1 MSEERRQRTDVLPW
15 LSRVGF
21 ALSFLLAMSTPAW
34 EVGTFTHM
42 PVLRFRLSGQR
53 YEVGI
58 LVLLPLLSVVTWA
71 VVRLVQRPALRW
83 RWGPWHVLLPLIGFG
98 AWSLIRIW
106 PVHIRHTAL
115 VTVVSIGLFWSTYLY
130 LLQEQGEVWA
140 SWLVA
145 SFVTFQ
151 GSVAV
156 LQFARQRAVGLSALG
171 ELAIH
176 PQGQGVS
183 VIEAG
188 GQRWLR
194 AYGLTPHPNVLGG
207 YLGMGLLVCL
217 AALLFGQAKHR
228 RWLWIPLVVGTTG
241 LFFTFSRAAWL
252 GTGVGTIFVVAVTR
266 LWRIVDWRSRR
277 VRQRVW
283 LVGIMLVIA
292 IVTLSLV
299 YRDLLVTRF
308 LRLGSPL
315 EATSIQERWVDI
327 RQAWGLI
334 RTVPLKGTGSGYYI
348 GALWAGVGE
357 DRPPGFRRVHSTVL
371 LAAAELGV
379 GGALLWMWLLLAIPV
394 VVARQ
399 ADRARS
405 PLVGWAAALVT
416 AAVVGLFD
424 SYLYI
429 PSTWWPALYVGLILG
444 GWACGYDR
452 TSVRGQIL

>member
-1 MSEERRQRTDVLPW
+1 M
-15 LSRVGF
+15 LSY
-21 ALSFLLAMSTPAW
+21 LLAMLTPAW
-34 EVGTFTHM
+34 EVGTFVHL
-42 PVLRFRLSGQR
+42 PLLRFRLSGQR
-53 YEVGI
+53 FQVGV
-58 LVLLPLLSVVTWA
+58 LVLLPLLSFLAWA
-71 VVRLVQRPALRW
+71 VARVVERPLPRW
-83 RWGPWHVLLPLIGFG
+83 RWGPWHALLPAAVFG

-106 PVHIRHTAL
+106 PIHVQHTAV
-115 VTVVSIGLFWSTYLY
+115 VTAISIALFWGTCLY
-130 LLQEQGEVWA
+130 LLQEQGEQWA

-145 SFVTFQ
+145 ALLAVQ

-156 LQFARQRAVGLSALG
+156 LQFVRQRAVGLSLLG

-207 YLGMGLLVCL
+207 YLSVGLLVCL
-217 AALLFGQAKHR
+217 AAFLFGRAKHR
-228 RWLWIPLVVGTTG
+228 RWLWIPLLLGTMG

-252 GTGVGTIFVVAVTR
+252 GTGVGMAFMVAVTR
-266 LWRIVDWRSRR
+266 LWRVVEWRSQH

-283 LVGIMLVIA
+283 LVSIVLVA
-292 IVTLSLV
+292 AAVTLSLV

-315 EATSIQERWVDI
+315 EATSIQERLVDL

-334 RTVPLKGTGSGYYI
+334 QDVPLKGTGPGYYI

-357 DRPPGFRRVHSTVL
+357 DRPLGFRKVHSTLL

-379 GGALLWMWLLLAIPV
+379 GGALLWVWLLLAPPIV
-394 VVARQ
+394 LARQ

-405 PLVGWAAALVT
+405 PLAGWAAALV
-416 AAVVGLFD
+416 AALVVGLFD

-429 PSTWWPALYVGLILG
+429 PSTWWAALYLGLILG
-444 GWACGYDR
+444 GWACEYDK
-452 TSVRGQIL
+452 TSDREHIH